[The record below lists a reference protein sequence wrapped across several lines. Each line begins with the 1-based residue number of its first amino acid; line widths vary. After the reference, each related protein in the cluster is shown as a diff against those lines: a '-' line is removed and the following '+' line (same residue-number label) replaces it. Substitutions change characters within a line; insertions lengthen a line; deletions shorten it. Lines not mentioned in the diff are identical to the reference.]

1 MKAGWR
7 NSRAARLLRFI
18 GTSTLAVVLPMG
30 VYLGVL
36 QLTGNF
42 HPVIAATLYRSAQ
55 PSAAEIKQ
63 YYTKYGIR
71 TIVNLR
77 GENDGARWYA
87 AEVDEA
93 RRLGI
98 TLIDFKMSAGRQL
111 TQDRAAKL
119 IDTLKHAEKP
129 ILIHCRGGADRSGL
143 VSALYLAAIAKQG
156 EQAAEGQISIR
167 YGHISLPFSRAYAMD
182 RTFEALEPWL
192 GFPDS

>member
-7 NSRAARLLRFI
+7 NSRTANVLRFV
-18 GTSTLAVVLPMG
+18 GAATLAVVLPIG
-30 VYLGVL
+30 VYLGIL

-55 PSAAEIKQ
+55 PRPADIERYRA
-63 YYTKYGIR
+63 KYGIR

-77 GENDGARWYA
+77 GENVDARWYA

-111 TQDRAAKL
+111 TQDQAAKL

-143 VSALYLAAIAKQG
+143 ASALYLAAIAKQG
-156 EQAAEGQISIR
+156 EQAAEGQMSIR
-167 YGHISLPFSRAYAMD
+167 YGHISLPFAPAYAMD
-182 RTFEALEPWL
+182 RTFETLEPWL

>member
-18 GTSTLAVVLPMG
+18 GTSTLAVMLPMG

-36 QLTGNF
+36 QLTDNF

-63 YYTKYGIR
+63 YYPKYGIR

-129 ILIHCRGGADRSGL
+129 LLIHCRGGADRSGL
-143 VSALYLAAIAKQG
+143 V
-156 EQAAEGQISIR
+156 
-167 YGHISLPFSRAYAMD
+167 
-182 RTFEALEPWL
+182 
-192 GFPDS
+192 

>member
-7 NSRAARLLRFI
+7 NSRSVNVFRFVGAATVAVALPI
-18 GTSTLAVVLPMG
+18 GI
-30 VYLGVL
+30 YLGVL
-36 QLTGNF
+36 QLTDNF

-55 PSAAEIKQ
+55 PSAAEIER
-63 YYTKYGIR
+63 YHAKYGIR

-77 GENDGARWYA
+77 GENEGARWYA
-87 AEVDEA
+87 MEADEA
-93 RRLGI
+93 KRLGI
-98 TLIDFKMSAGRQL
+98 TLIDFRMSAGRQL
-111 TQDRAAKL
+111 TQDQAAKL

-143 VSALYLAAIAKQG
+143 ASALYLAAIAKLG

-167 YGHISLPFSRAYAMD
+167 YGHISLPFAPAYAMD
-182 RTFEALEPWL
+182 LTFEALEPWL